1 MNVCCLHDM
10 FLFERRENAMLNEDE
25 NVSDPDLKTRLKTL
39 HRSLAETE
47 EVDEELQML
56 LRQLDGD
63 IKHVLDR
70 RAEADLDANTYGL
83 ASRTQELS
91 ARFTARHPNVASALR
106 ELGNMLSSM
115 GI

>member
-1 MNVCCLHDM
+1 
-10 FLFERRENAMLNEDE
+10 MLNENE
-25 NVSDPDLKTRLKTL
+25 SNLKAHLKTL
-39 HRSLAETE
+39 HRSLSETD

-63 IKHVLDR
+63 IKQVLER
-70 RAEADLDANTYGL
+70 RADADLDANTFGL
-83 ASRTQELS
+83 GSRTQELS

>member
-1 MNVCCLHDM
+1 
-10 FLFERRENAMLNEDE
+10 MLNENDS
-25 NVSDPDLKTRLKTL
+25 NLKAHLKTL
-39 HRSLAETE
+39 HRSLSETDA
-47 EVDEELQML
+47 VDEELQML

-63 IKHVLDR
+63 IKQVLER
-70 RAEADLDANTYGL
+70 RADQDLDANTYGL
-83 ASRTQELS
+83 GSRTQELS

>member
-1 MNVCCLHDM
+1 
-10 FLFERRENAMLNEDE
+10 MLNENDS
-25 NVSDPDLKTRLKTL
+25 NLKAHLKTL

-63 IKHVLDR
+63 IKHVLER
-70 RAEADLDANTYGL
+70 RADADLDANTYGL
-83 ASRTQELS
+83 GSRTQELS
-91 ARFTARHPNVASALR
+91 ARFTARHPHVATTLR
-106 ELGNMLSSM
+106 ELGNILSSM

>member
-1 MNVCCLHDM
+1 
-10 FLFERRENAMLNEDE
+10 MLNENDS
-25 NVSDPDLKTRLKTL
+25 NLKAHLKTL
-39 HRSLAETE
+39 HLSLADTG

-63 IKHVLDR
+63 IKQVLER
-70 RAEADLDANTYGL
+70 RADQDLDANTYGL
-83 ASRTQELS
+83 GSRTQELS